1 MTRKEAL
8 AELIGNVEAGTFPG
22 DATTQELFGVAPPTR
37 LMVYAY
43 EAFGGSLD
51 AAKALHEA
59 VLPGWP
65 YTIENVTGQNYRA
78 WTDKSRNLRR
88 PGFSDRGPCPARA
101 WLLAILRALYAQDG
115 HDGWEISAR
124 RELCRKGEGDE

>member
-8 AELIGNVEAGTFPG
+8 AELIEKVEAGNPAKVQTWHSAVG
-22 DATTQELFGVAPPTR
+22 IGYNVASKAAAG
-37 LMVYAY
+37 Y
-43 EAFGGSLD
+43 LD

-101 WLLAILRALYAQDG
+101 WLLAILHTLYAQETD
-115 HDGWEISAR
+115 
-124 RELCRKGEGDE
+124 